1 MQRSTSSENPLR
13 GEAWSSDRS
22 AELYGIRNWGDG
34 YFDVTPDGHIAV
46 RPNGSAGEAAVSL
59 SEIVDGL
66 EDRGMSMPVL
76 LRFGDILSSR
86 IEKINLS
93 FAKAMQEAGYQ
104 NRYQGVYPIKVN
116 QQEQVLGDI
125 VEHGKRFGH
134 GLETGS
140 KAELIAAMAYMS
152 ADEGFLICN
161 GYKDAEF
168 IDLALSMQMLGAQV
182 TLVIELPEELS
193 LILERAAAMQVEPRL
208 GVRAKLAT
216 EAAGHWRESG
226 GDRSAFGLN
235 AAQIIDVVDA
245 LKERG
250 KLNCLQLLH
259 FHLGSQISS
268 IRSIRRAVAEGAR
281 FYADLVREGAPM
293 GYLDIGGG
301 LAVDYDGTRS
311 DEAGS
316 ANYGLHE
323 YAVDVVENVKTICD
337 EVGVQ
342 HPVLVSES
350 GRATVA
356 HHSVLLFNILDVTR
370 MESHDLPEP
379 LPEDVHEHLRN
390 LMDTVRMVRPET
402 VQECY
407 HDATYYR
414 DEIRS
419 LFQHGL
425 VTLRARALA
434 DRIFWVIAGKIADI
448 ARDLDDLPEELQT
461 LQVTT
466 SDVYHGNFS
475 VFQSL
480 PDSWAI
486 HQLFPVMPIQRLN
499 EEPTQQAIISD
510 ITCDCDGKLDQFM
523 DVQRRSKTLALHRR
537 RVGEPYHLAIFLV
550 GAYQETLGDLHNLLG
565 DTNVVNV
572 RVSASGELEYDREIS
587 GDTVAEVLSYVEYA
601 PAELMEKLRR
611 KAEVAVRKGLIT
623 PQVRRRIMQ
632 DFEAGLRGYTY
643 FEG

>member
-1 MQRSTSSENPLR
+1 MTPPTSPENPLR
-13 GEAWSSDRS
+13 EEDWSSDRS
-22 AELYGIRNWGDG
+22 AELYGIRNWSDG
-34 YFDVTPDGHIAV
+34 YFDVTPDGHLAV
-46 RPNGSAGEAAVSL
+46 RPNGSAGEVAVNL
-59 SEIVDGL
+59 AEIIDGL

-86 IEKINLS
+86 IERINTS
-93 FAKAMQEAGYQ
+93 FADAIKEAGYQ

-125 VEHGKRFGH
+125 VAHGKRFGH
-134 GLETGS
+134 GLEAGS

-152 ADEGFLICN
+152 ADDGFLICN
-161 GYKDAEF
+161 GYKDVEF

-182 TLVIELPEELS
+182 TLVVELPEELG
-193 LILERAAAMQVEPRL
+193 LILERAAAMQVKPRL
-208 GVRAKLAT
+208 GIRAKLAT
-216 EAAGHWRESG
+216 EADGHWRESG

-245 LKERG
+245 LKDKG
-250 KLNCLQLLH
+250 KLDCLQLLH
-259 FHLGSQISS
+259 FHLGSQISN
-268 IRSIRRAVAEGAR
+268 IRSIRRAVAEASR

-311 DEAGS
+311 DEPSS
-316 ANYGLHE
+316 ANYGLDE
-323 YAVDVVENVKTICD
+323 YAVDVVENVKNICD
-337 EVGVQ
+337 EVGVP

-356 HHSVLLFNILDVTR
+356 HHSVLLFNVLDVTR

-379 LPEDVHEHLRN
+379 FPNDAHEHLRN
-390 LMDTVRMVRPET
+390 LIYTVQMVKPET

-419 LFQHGL
+419 LFQHGV
-425 VTLRARALA
+425 VTLRDRALA

-448 ARDLDDLPEELQT
+448 ARRLDDVPEELQM

-486 HQLFPVMPIQRLN
+486 RQLFPVMPIQRLN
-499 EEPTQQAIISD
+499 EEPTREAIVSD
-510 ITCDCDGKLDQFM
+510 ITCDCDGKLDLFI
-523 DVQRRSKTLALHRR
+523 DVQQRRKTLALHRR
-537 RVGEPYHLAIFLV
+537 RDGEPYYLGVFLV

-565 DTNVVNV
+565 DTNVVSV
-572 RVSASGELEYDREIS
+572 RLSASGELEYDREIS

-601 PAELMEKLRR
+601 PAALTEKLRR
-611 KAEVAVRKGLIT
+611 KAEVAVRKGFIT
-623 PQVRRRIMQ
+623 PQVRHRIMQ